1 MSLFLLTLQAQ
12 TSNFMARKRTANEL
26 LRRYLTFIIALF
38 IMAFGR
44 ALTIRANL
52 GSSPSTC
59 PPYVFSLIP
68 NSPFTI
74 GEYAM
79 IMHALLT
86 LIQYLLL
93 RKDFQK
99 IQVLQVLVGVALG
112 WFIDIAMQLTQMI
125 SPTVEWL
132 KFVVLFIGCILI
144 AVGVVIEVKCDVLIL
159 AVDGLALAITK
170 KIKGN
175 FSRVKIWTDVAFVVI
190 SVVVMYVVFGQW
202 NWQIVGVGT
211 LIAMFLVG
219 FLVGRITPY
228 FKWIKRLFRDPK
240 KIAARYK
247 TLDKK
252 PLIIT
257 ISRQYGAG
265 GRVIG
270 EKLSKQLGIKLVDD
284 EIIDITAEVL
294 GYDEEYIRQT
304 EQSLTSYQMLQK
316 MFTSNT
322 VPKSFRFSS
331 DDEIFRSQK
340 KIIKRLAEKESC
352 IIIGRCANWV
362 LRHREN
368 CIKIFVYSSLDRAIK
383 RIAKASGHEES
394 SLAQKIQR
402 VNKAR
407 ANHYKLYTSHNW
419 EESSQ
424 YDLMIN
430 TTNISTDEAV
440 KAIIDFID
448 NRKQNKK

>member
-1 MSLFLLTLQAQ
+1 
-12 TSNFMARKRTANEL
+12 MARKRTANEL
-26 LRRYLTFIIALF
+26 LRRYLTFVVALF

-59 PPYVFSLIP
+59 PPYVLSLIP
-68 NSPFTI
+68 NSPLTI
-74 GEYAM
+74 GEYTM
-79 IMHALLT
+79 IMHALFT
-86 LIQYLLL
+86 FIQYLLL
-93 RKDFQK
+93 RKDFQR
-99 IQVLQVLVGVALG
+99 IQILQVFVGVAFG
-112 WFIDIAMQLTQMI
+112 WFMDIAMQLTEVF
-125 SPTVEWL
+125 SPTVEWMD
-132 KFVVLFIGCILI
+132 FVVLVIGCALI
-144 AVGVVIEVKCDVLIL
+144 AVGIVIEVKCDVLIL
-159 AVDGLALAITK
+159 AVEGLALAITK

-175 FSRVKIWTDVAFVVI
+175 FGRVKIWTDIAFVVLSI
-190 SVVVMYVVFGQW
+190 IIMYAVFGAW
-202 NWQIVGVGT
+202 NWKIVGVGT

-219 FLVGRITPY
+219 FLVGEFTPY
-228 FKWIKRLFRDPK
+228 FKWVKRIFRDPK
-240 KIAARYK
+240 KFA
-247 TLDKK
+247 DKSSSMEGK
-252 PLIIT
+252 PLVIT

-294 GYDEEYIRQT
+294 GYDEEYVRQT
-304 EQSLTSYQMLQK
+304 EQTLTSYQMLQK
-316 MFTSNT
+316 MFTYNT

-368 CIKIFVYSSLDRAIK
+368 CIKIFVYSSLERAVK
-383 RIAKASGHEES
+383 RIAKASGQEEDT
-394 SLAQKIQR
+394 LPQKIQR

-407 ANHYKLYTSHNW
+407 ANHYKQYTSHQW

-424 YDLMIN
+424 YDFMIN
-430 TTNISTDEAV
+430 TTNISTDQAV
-440 KAIIDFID
+440 KAIIDFIE
-448 NRKQNKK
+448 NRKQK